1 MLVLSQV
8 VGQVDWIA
16 VYEKHKEQYYWYDVR
31 KRREPG
37 YIGGRSPLECTH
49 MLCILLLHH
58 LKEPMAVDI
67 QTCAMKTGKPP
78 ALQRLLDTN
87 SKWAPVPGNLDC
99 RCGSPIKE
107 WVIKRRCKQVSATIP
122 WWVLLF
128 LHGFPGTN
136 TQGRELVHELGSHP
150 MLHTNHQT
158 DSNLTHHRWSHGD

>member
-1 MLVLSQV
+1 
-8 VGQVDWIA
+8 
-16 VYEKHKEQYYWYDVR
+16 
-31 KRREPG
+31 
-37 YIGGRSPLECTH
+37 

-107 WVIKRRCKQVSATIP
+107 WVIKRRCKQVFCSSMDSLEQTRKEGNWCMSSVPTPGFIQTIKP
-122 WWVLLF
+122 TAISHITDEVMEIKLAIPGPKRQESWCRWHPHSTHPFSLWKRKMDLEKWCQISLIRWWYQIPLL
-128 LHGFPGTN
+128 L
-136 TQGRELVHELGSHP
+136 LG
-150 MLHTNHQT
+150 
-158 DSNLTHHRWSHGD
+158 